1 MQVFKAFI
9 KISRQSIGIILTYTI
24 IFIVFLEMMSRF
36 NSTATASEFTESSIN
51 IAVIDNDNSSLSN
64 NLLKYIDSKHNII
77 DIDTDIDDIRDAM
90 YRRSVDYVLIIPENF
105 YENIIAGNNISL
117 ESYKLPDS
125 IAAEFVELQLNNF
138 ISVYTAYID
147 MLDNSD
153 LAYEKTANVLKAEA
167 EVSVAGSTS
176 NDEISIPH
184 YFYMFLTYILLSVI
198 VMCITPILITMNT
211 EEIKIRTLCSSL
223 SSVKRN
229 IFIAISTFSLGL
241 IIFLLFTVFSLIRF
255 SSDMF
260 SMVGMLRILN
270 CFIYMIVC
278 LGISF
283 SAGVFL
289 KNRNTVS
296 MLANVIGL
304 GSSFLT
310 GVFVDRS
317 LLAPSVLAVGKFL
330 PCYWYINV
338 ENELLRFGN
347 HNTRTIIYGY
357 GMQILFAIVLFALG
371 IVFSKSKK
379 SE

>member
-77 DIDTDIDDIRDAM
+77 DIDTDIDDIRDSM

-125 IAAEFVELQLNNF
+125 VAAEFVELQLNNF

-167 EVSVAGSTS
+167 EVSVADSTS
-176 NDEISIPH
+176 SDEISIPH
-184 YFYMFLTYILLSVI
+184 YFYLFLTYILLSVI

-260 SMVGMLRILN
+260 STVGMLRILN

-347 HNTRTIIYGY
+347 HNTRTIRIWYANIICNRFICFRY
-357 GMQILFAIVLFALG
+357 CFQ
-371 IVFSKSKK
+371 
-379 SE
+379 

>member
-77 DIDTDIDDIRDAM
+77 DIDTDIDDIRDSM

-125 IAAEFVELQLNNF
+125 VAAEFVELQLNNF

-167 EVSVAGSTS
+167 EVSVADSTS
-176 NDEISIPH
+176 SDEISIPH
-184 YFYMFLTYILLSVI
+184 YFYLFLTYILLSVI

-260 SMVGMLRILN
+260 STVGMLRILN

-347 HNTRTIIYGY
+347 HNTQTIIYGY

-371 IVFSKSKK
+371 IVFSKSRK